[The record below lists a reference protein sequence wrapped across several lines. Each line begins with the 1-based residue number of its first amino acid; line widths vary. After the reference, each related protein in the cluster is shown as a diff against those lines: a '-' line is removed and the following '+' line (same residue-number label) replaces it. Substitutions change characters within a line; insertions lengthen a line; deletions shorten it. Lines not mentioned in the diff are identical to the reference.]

1 MEVPCRTKNV
11 NKYYRVII
19 CFQFIHQVIAEVG
32 SGTYGKVY
40 KAECLKTNDFVAL
53 KKIDTRDAKIVSE
66 GFPIT
71 AIREVKLL
79 KMMNH
84 RNVIRLREII
94 ISKPSHRNNYR
105 GLRLLFINKK
115 DQHSWSLIT
124 WIMISRVCI
133 D

>member
-1 MEVPCRTKNV
+1 M
-11 NKYYRVII
+11 
-19 CFQFIHQVIAEVG
+19 
-32 SGTYGKVY
+32 
-40 KAECLKTNDFVAL
+40 KTNDFVAL

-105 GLRLLFINKK
+105 G
-115 DQHSWSLIT
+115 
-124 WIMISRVCI
+124 
-133 D
+133 